1 MTPPSARAA
10 ALAARRAGR
19 RDWEENNTSSSAGI
33 LMHGAE
39 GAEGEELL
47 GLELEPVWHAQYSDL
62 FEPDEDLKE
71 SQQQLKAVQEELN
84 SSMRKSQEL
93 GKEVQQMRSRI
104 RELCVNMKS
113 WLQEVEGE
121 APVHYAKVFEENYDS
136 VGQLLAVYLK
146 GGEFN
151 THQWAED
158 AGGVSRVGHK
168 RVFEKWFKDFLA
180 DEGGGQGSNVQ

>member
-10 ALAARRAGR
+10 ALSARCAGR

-62 FEPDEDLKE
+62 FEPDEDL
-71 SQQQLKAVQEELN
+71 
-84 SSMRKSQEL
+84 RKSQEL

-151 THQWAED
+151 T
-158 AGGVSRVGHK
+158 
-168 RVFEKWFKDFLA
+168 
-180 DEGGGQGSNVQ
+180 